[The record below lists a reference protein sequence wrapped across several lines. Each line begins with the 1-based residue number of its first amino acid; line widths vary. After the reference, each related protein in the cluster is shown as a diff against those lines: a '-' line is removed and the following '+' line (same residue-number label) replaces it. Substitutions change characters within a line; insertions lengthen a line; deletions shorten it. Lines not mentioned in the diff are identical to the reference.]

1 MCRQEG
7 CYAGFSSCLGVVL
20 SSRQLKNLL
29 ALFAPPTPRFWRDYC
44 VDLFEKWFHGEIE
57 PVDWHPARVSCS
69 LVDGNQC
76 YVLTHVC
83 LDCMEFQSSFF
94 NSRERPSWSMSVR
107 V

>member
-1 MCRQEG
+1 MQVFQVVR
-7 CYAGFSSCLGVVL
+7 VVL
-20 SSRQLKNLL
+20 SSPQLKNLS
-29 ALFAPPTPRFWRDYC
+29 ALFAPPTPLSLY
-44 VDLFEKWFHGEIE
+44 
-57 PVDWHPARVSCS
+57 VSGGITAQTSFKSGFMVRLSLWIGTLLVYQCS

-94 NSRERPSWSMSVR
+94 NSRERPSLTMSVR